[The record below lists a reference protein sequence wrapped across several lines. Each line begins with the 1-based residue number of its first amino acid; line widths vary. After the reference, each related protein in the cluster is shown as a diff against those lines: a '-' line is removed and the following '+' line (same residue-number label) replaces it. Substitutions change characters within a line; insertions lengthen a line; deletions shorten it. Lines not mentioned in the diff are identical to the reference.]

1 MTLLGAVL
9 GLVVGI
15 TMGLLGGG
23 GSILA
28 VPIFVYILGIA
39 PKSAIAMS
47 LASVGATSAIGAAS
61 HWRQGS
67 VDLRVAGIF
76 GGAAMVAAFA
86 GARIARLVPETVQL
100 TLFGVIVLA
109 AALLMLRNAQRQPDE
124 TPPPSAPR
132 AEPQEPLLDEPP
144 VAPMVP
150 PDVRELR
157 WGWIAAQGLGV
168 GLLTA
173 IIGVGGGFIIVPAL
187 VLIGGLSMRQAVG
200 TSLIVITM
208 NAASGFAG
216 YVGVVPID
224 WPVVALF
231 AGSASL
237 GILAASRYSRRVPQR
252 VLKQGFAMLLLVVGA
267 YVLYRR

>member
-1 MTLLGAVL
+1 MTVLGGVL
-9 GLVVGI
+9 GLIVGI

-23 GSILA
+23 GSILT
-28 VPIFVYILGIA
+28 VPIFVYVLGIA

-47 LASVGATSAIGAAS
+47 LASVGATSALGAVS

-76 GGAAMVAAFA
+76 GGAAMVAAFG
-86 GARIARLVPETVQL
+86 GARIAKLIPEAAQL

-109 AALLMLRNAQRQPDE
+109 SAVLMLRNAQRQPDE
-124 TPPPSAPR
+124 PPPPQL
-132 AEPQEPLLDEPP
+132 AEQDEPLLDEPP

-150 PDVRELR
+150 PPGRELR
-157 WGWIAAQGLGV
+157 WGWIVLQGLGV

-187 VLIGGLSMRQAVG
+187 VLLGGLSMRQAVG
-200 TSLIVITM
+200 TSLVVITM
-208 NAASGFAG
+208 NSASGFAG
-216 YVGVVPID
+216 YVGQVPID

-231 AGSASL
+231 AATAGA
-237 GILAASRYSRRVPQR
+237 GILAGSRFSQRISQR
-252 VLKQGFAMLLLVVGA
+252 VLKQAFAILLLLVGA

>member
-1 MTLLGAVL
+1 MTVLGGIL

-23 GSILA
+23 GSILT
-28 VPIFVYILGIA
+28 VPIFVYVLGIA

-47 LASVGATSAIGAAS
+47 LASVGATSALGAAS

-76 GGAAMVAAFA
+76 GGFAMVAAFA
-86 GARIARLVPETVQL
+86 GARIAKLIPETAQL
-100 TLFGVIVLA
+100 TLFGVIVLTSA
-109 AALLMLRNAQRQPDE
+109 VLMLRNAQRQPDE
-124 TPPPSAPR
+124 PPPPQL
-132 AEPQEPLLDEPP
+132 AEQDEPLLDEAP

-150 PDVRELR
+150 PPGKELQ
-157 WGWIAAQGLGV
+157 WGWIALQGLGV

-187 VLIGGLSMRQAVG
+187 VLIGKLSMRQAVG
-200 TSLIVITM
+200 TSLVVITM
-208 NAASGFAG
+208 NSASGFAG
-216 YVGVVPID
+216 YVGQVPID
-224 WPVVALF
+224 WPIVALF
-231 AGSASL
+231 AATAGV
-237 GILAASRYSRRVPQR
+237 GILVGSRFSQRVPQR
-252 VLKQGFAMLLLVVGA
+252 VLKQAFAILLLLVGA

>member
-1 MTLLGAVL
+1 MTFLGAVL

-23 GSILA
+23 GSILT
-28 VPIFVYILGIA
+28 VPIFVYVLGIA

-76 GGAAMVAAFA
+76 GGFAMVAAFA
-86 GARIARLVPETVQL
+86 GARIARHIPETVQL
-100 TLFGVIVLA
+100 VLFGVIVLTA
-109 AALLMLRNAQRQPDE
+109 AVLMLRNAARTPDE
-124 TPPPSAPR
+124 PLPAPPAAPDE
-132 AEPQEPLLDEPP
+132 ALLDESP

-150 PDVRELR
+150 PAKALR
-157 WGWIAAQGLGV
+157 WGWIAVQGLGV

-200 TSLIVITM
+200 TSLLVITM

-216 YVGVVPID
+216 YVGQVPID
-224 WPVVALF
+224 WPVVGLF
-231 AGSASL
+231 AGAAGV
-237 GILAASRYSRRVPQR
+237 GILGGSKFSQHVPQR
-252 VLKQGFAMLLLVVGA
+252 VLKQGFAVLLLVVGA

>member
-1 MTLLGAVL
+1 MTVLGGVL
-9 GLVVGI
+9 GLIVGI

-23 GSILA
+23 GSILT
-28 VPIFVYILGIA
+28 VPIFVYVLGIA

-47 LASVGATSAIGAAS
+47 LASVGATSALGAAS

-86 GARIARLVPETVQL
+86 GARVARLIPEAAQL
-100 TLFGVIVLA
+100 TLFGMIVLA
-109 AALLMLRNAQRQPDE
+109 SAVLMLRNAQRQPDE
-124 TPPPSAPR
+124 PPR
-132 AEPQEPLLDEPP
+132 ARPEAEEPLLDESP

-150 PDVRELR
+150 PPGKELR
-157 WGWIAAQGLGV
+157 WGWIVVQGLGV

-187 VLIGGLSMRQAVG
+187 VLIGKLSMRQAVG
-200 TSLIVITM
+200 TSLVVITM
-208 NAASGFAG
+208 NSASGFAG
-216 YVGVVPID
+216 YVGQVPID
-224 WPVVALF
+224 WPIVALF
-231 AGSASL
+231 AATAGV
-237 GILAASRYSRRVPQR
+237 GILVGSRFSQRVPQR
-252 VLKQGFAMLLLVVGA
+252 VLKQAFAILLLLVGA

>member
-9 GLVVGI
+9 GLIVGI

-23 GSILA
+23 GSILT
-28 VPIFVYILGIA
+28 VPIFVYVLGIA

-47 LASVGATSAIGAAS
+47 LASVGATSALGAVS

-67 VDLRVAGIF
+67 VDLRVAAIF

-86 GARIARLVPETVQL
+86 GARVAGRIPETVQL
-100 TLFGVIVLA
+100 TLFGLIVLTS
-109 AALLMLRNAQRQPDE
+109 ALLMLRNAARTPDE
-124 TPPPSAPR
+124 PPAHSPV
-132 AEPQEPLLDEPP
+132 EEPLLEEAP
-144 VAPMVP
+144 VAPMSAP
-150 PDVRELR
+150 PAKELR
-157 WGWIAAQGLGV
+157 WAWIALQGLGV

-173 IIGVGGGFIIVPAL
+173 VIGVGGGFIIVPAL

-200 TSLIVITM
+200 TSLVVITM

-216 YVGVVPID
+216 YLGQVPID
-224 WPVVALF
+224 WPVVGLF
-231 AGSASL
+231 AGAAGV
-237 GILAASRYSRRVPQR
+237 GILGGSRVSQRVPQR
-252 VLKQGFAMLLLVVGA
+252 MLKQGFAALLLIVGA

>member
-23 GSILA
+23 GSILT
-28 VPIFVYILGIA
+28 VPIFVYVLGIA

-47 LASVGATSAIGAAS
+47 LASVGATSAIGAVS

-67 VDLRVAGIF
+67 VDLRVAAIF
-76 GGAAMVAAFA
+76 GGAAMVAAFG
-86 GARIARLVPETVQL
+86 GARVAGHIPETVQL

-109 AALLMLRNAQRQPDE
+109 SAVLMLRNAARTPDE
-124 TPPPSAPR
+124 PLPAPPAAPDE
-132 AEPQEPLLDEPP
+132 ALLDEAP

-150 PDVRELR
+150 PAKALR
-157 WGWIAAQGLGV
+157 PAWIALQGLGV

-173 IIGVGGGFIIVPAL
+173 VIGVGGGFIIVPAL

-200 TSLIVITM
+200 TSLVVITM

-216 YVGVVPID
+216 YVGQVPID

-231 AGSASL
+231 AVAAGV
-237 GILAASRYSRRVPQR
+237 GILAGSRFSQRVPQR
-252 VLKQGFAMLLLVVGA
+252 VLKQGFAVLLLVVGA